1 MLRVWLA
8 GKLVAL
14 ASRIVAGAQ
23 PEEPEEVEDE
33 DDDAALPA
41 GQPVVVLSTEARR
54 MLYEGEAIAQA
65 RARKH
70 EPEQPAPARGSLRER
85 IERARKNAP

>member
-14 ASRIVAGAQ
+14 ASRIVAGAHV
-23 PEEPEEVEDE
+23 EEPEEVEEE
-33 DDDAALPA
+33 DDEAGLPA

-65 RARKH
+65 RASKPEA
-70 EPEQPAPARGSLRER
+70 EPPAPARGSLRDR

>member
-8 GKLVAL
+8 SKLVAL
-14 ASRIVAGAQ
+14 ASRIIAGAEA
-23 PEEPEEVEDE
+23 EEPDEVEE
-33 DDDAALPA
+33 DDEAGLPA

-65 RARKH
+65 RTKKR
-70 EPEQPAPARGSLRER
+70 EPEPPAPTRGSLRDR